1 MPVAKKTTTSAAK
14 AKTEAVV
21 AEEEKVEVE
30 TKPVK
35 PAVKKYD
42 QQDLI
47 PCRSVTQG
55 MLLMTGKQSRITY
68 RWAAYGDIVLAEY
81 RDLYSLKSSRS
92 QYLYDPLFVIEE
104 EELLADPR
112 WKDLADL
119 YDSMYDK
126 GDISAILNLPPA
138 QFKSV
143 LKQIPKGLLN
153 AIKIEVATRM
163 DAGTFDSIL
172 KLRAV
177 DEVCGT
183 DLENLI

>member
-14 AKTEAVV
+14 AKTEAAAV
-21 AEEEKVEVE
+21 EENIE
-30 TKPVK
+30 TKPLK
-35 PAVKKYD
+35 PVAKKYG

-47 PCRSVTQG
+47 PCRSITQG

-68 RWAAYGDIVLAEY
+68 RWAAYGDLVMVEY

-92 QYLYDPLFVIEE
+92 QYLYDPLFIIEE
-104 EELLADPR
+104 DELLSDPR

-119 YDSMYDK
+119 YDNMYDK
-126 GDISAILNLPPA
+126 GDISAILNLPPN

-153 AIKIEVATRM
+153 AVKIEVATRM

-177 DEVCGT
+177 DEICGT